1 MKYLALSTILSALV
15 VTLCFLFL
23 TVSPST
29 LSIGMFIVI
38 CLGFV
43 VFLFS
48 LLTLLIEWSCRP

>member
-1 MKYLALSTILSALV
+1 M
-15 VTLCFLFL
+15 
-23 TVSPST
+23 TVSSNT

-38 CLGFV
+38 CAGFV

>member
-15 VTLCFLFL
+15 VTLCFLFM
-23 TVSPST
+23 TVSSNT

-38 CLGFV
+38 CAGFV